1 MPQPTDTQ
9 KAKWTKWVQTLR
21 RSCTGPHPG
30 LLLPSFFVI
39 GPPRTGT
46 SWLYQTLKERTVL
59 PALTKETRFFDAHF
73 ELGLDWYWAHFESPN
88 ENRRLG
94 EVAPIYFAS
103 REAPR
108 RIKELVPNAK
118 IVCIFRHPV
127 ERILSLYRVKRA
139 YGIIPWSFEEAILRD
154 PELTET
160 SKYATYLKSWQ
171 HEFGVDRVLPM
182 LYDDLRDSPQDFVDK
197 LVDFIGVP
205 RFRLSCEEMGSVHAS
220 EAMTHPRSYYCTR
233 SATLLAEWLKVRHF
247 GHLVATVRSS
257 PISKLLLGG
266 GRAFTGL
273 SSKAALTIQE
283 LFQYEVEELEALVQ
297 RDLSA
302 WKTLRVGLPSL
313 SPTEV
318 DDESADAA

>member
-1 MPQPTDTQ
+1 MPQSNTQ

-21 RSCTGPHPG
+21 RCHTTPHAG

-46 SWLYQTLKERTVL
+46 SWLYQILKERTVL
-59 PALTKETRFFDAHF
+59 PSLTKETRFFDTHF
-73 ELGLDWYWAHFESPN
+73 QRGVDWYWAHFEGPN
-88 ENRRLG
+88 ENRCMG
-94 EVAPIYFAS
+94 EIAPTYFAS
-103 REAPR
+103 REAPQ

-160 SKYATYLKSWQ
+160 SKYATYLKSWRQ
-171 HEFGVDRVLPM
+171 EFGFDRVLPT

-197 LVDFIGVP
+197 LADFIGIS
-205 RFRLSCEEMGSVHAS
+205 RFRLSREETHSVHSS

-247 GHLVATVRSS
+247 GRLIAPIRSS

-266 GRAFTGL
+266 GRAFAGL
-273 SSKAALTIQE
+273 SSEVALTVQE
-283 LFQYEVEELEALVQ
+283 LFRHEVEELEALLE

-302 WKTLRVGLPSL
+302 WKPLRAGLPSL

-318 DDESADAA
+318 DNESAEAA

>member
-1 MPQPTDTQ
+1 MPQPNTQ

-21 RSCTGPHPG
+21 RSRSGTHPG

-39 GPPRTGT
+39 GLPRTGT
-46 SWLYQTLKERTVL
+46 SWLYQILKERTVL
-59 PALTKETRFFDAHF
+59 PSLIKETRFFDAHF
-73 ELGLDWYWAHFESPN
+73 QRVIDWYSAHFESPN
-88 ENRRLG
+88 GNRCMG
-94 EVAPIYFAS
+94 EIAPTYFAS

-118 IVCIFRHPV
+118 IVCTFRHPV
-127 ERILSLYRVKRA
+127 ERILSLYRVRRA

-171 HEFGVDRVLPM
+171 QEFGVDRVLPT

-197 LVDFIGVP
+197 LADFIGVP
-205 RFRLSCEEMGSVHAS
+205 RFRLSCDEMGSVPAS
-220 EAMTHPRSYYCTR
+220 EAMTHPCSYYCTR

-247 GHLVATVRSS
+247 GRLVTTIRSS
-257 PISKLLLGG
+257 PISKLLLEG
-266 GRAFTGL
+266 GRAFAGL
-273 SSKAALTIQE
+273 SSEAALTIQE
-283 LFQYEVEELEALVQ
+283 LFRSEVEELELLLE

-302 WKTLRVGLPSL
+302 WKPLRVDLPSL
-313 SPTEV
+313 SPTEL